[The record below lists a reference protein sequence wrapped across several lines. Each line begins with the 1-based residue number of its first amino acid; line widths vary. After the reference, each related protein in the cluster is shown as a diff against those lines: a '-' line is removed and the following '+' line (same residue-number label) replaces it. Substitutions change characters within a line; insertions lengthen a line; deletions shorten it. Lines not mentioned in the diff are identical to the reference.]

1 VVVVVDEPAAALKE
15 SKNKRIGCLE
25 EATADD
31 KHVRRSRAFKITH
44 TLTEQNS
51 SSIMRSGAKNNAT
64 AKLKKHL
71 QRVRL
76 VRIGFY

>member
-31 KHVRRSRAFKITH
+31 KHGEA
-44 TLTEQNS
+44 
-51 SSIMRSGAKNNAT
+51 
-64 AKLKKHL
+64 
-71 QRVRL
+71 
-76 VRIGFY
+76 